1 MNNKLDHVSKVYQSA
16 EIIPFDDSS
25 NIVLMSDCHRGKG
38 SRTDNFS
45 NNQNIC
51 IAALSYYYKRN
62 YTYIEIGD
70 GDELWENCSLSDIVE
85 AHSDV
90 FGQLSKFY
98 YENRL
103 YFIYGNH
110 DMVKKYDRYVLN
122 NLSSYFKDIKIY
134 EGIVLKHRNT
144 QDKILLIHGHQVDYL
159 NDQLWKLS
167 RFLVRYLWKPLESF
181 GINDPTSTAKNYAK
195 KAAVGKKLTQWVESE
210 GIMVIAGHT
219 HKPTFP
225 EVGEPPYFNDGS
237 CVHPRSITAI
247 EIQQG
252 SIALVKW
259 SVRAKD
265 DGTLFVGRDVL
276 GGPRNLKDYFTI
288 D

>member
-1 MNNKLDHVSKVYQSA
+1 MNTKLNRVSEVFQCAKV
-16 EIIPFDDSS
+16 IPFDDTS
-25 NIVLMSDCHRGKG
+25 NIVLMSDCHRADG

-45 NNQNIC
+45 KNQNIC

-70 GDELWENCSLSDIVE
+70 GDELWENCHFSDIIE
-85 AHSDV
+85 AHNDV
-90 FGQLSKFY
+90 FELLSKYY

-110 DMVKKYDRYVLN
+110 DMVKNNDKFILN
-122 NLSSYFKDIKIY
+122 NLYSLFKNVTVH
-134 EGIVLKHRNT
+134 EGIVLEHRETHN
-144 QDKILLIHGHQVDYL
+144 KILLIHGHQVDYL

-195 KAAVGKKLTQWVESE
+195 KAAVGKKLTQWVENE
-210 GIMVIAGHT
+210 GYMVIAGHT

-225 EVGEPPYFNDGS
+225 EIGESPYFNAGS

-247 EIQQG
+247 EINQG
-252 SIALVKW
+252 LITLVKW
-259 SVRAKD
+259 SVKAKD

-276 GGPRNLKDYFTI
+276 GGPAHLKDYFTI